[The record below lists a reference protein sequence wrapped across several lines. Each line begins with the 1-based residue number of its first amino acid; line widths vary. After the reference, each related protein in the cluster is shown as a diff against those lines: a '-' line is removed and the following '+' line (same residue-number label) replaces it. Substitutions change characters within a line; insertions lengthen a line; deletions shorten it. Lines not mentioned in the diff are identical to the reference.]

1 MTERK
6 HGLARIQLAATLR
19 RMREHARVSRP
30 AAARELYCTVSKIG
44 DIETGRSGVRPA
56 ELEKLLDLYRVTGS
70 DRAEL
75 IETARAS
82 RSRRKREASRSTIPS
97 SESRY
102 MDLESQAHTVTFYS
116 AELLPG
122 FLQIDGYA
130 RALLEWSGQHDV
142 TVVDQRMA
150 LRVERRRLLTREDPP
165 PAAYW
170 CVVGEA
176 ALRAGVGGPAVMADQ
191 LEYLLEWANS
201 LRHLV
206 IQVLPLGSGAHQ
218 LMGITQTLLRF
229 DAPARDILHV
239 DTHPRNVFFDNE
251 ADVAAAT
258 HAMELLKAQAIGR
271 EDSLALIRRVLA
283 DYKEMSGHASL
294 E

>member
-1 MTERK
+1 
-6 HGLARIQLAATLR
+6 
-19 RMREHARVSRP
+19 
-30 AAARELYCTVSKIG
+30 
-44 DIETGRSGVRPA
+44 
-56 ELEKLLDLYRVTGS
+56 
-70 DRAEL
+70 
-75 IETARAS
+75 
-82 RSRRKREASRSTIPS
+82 
-97 SESRY
+97 
-102 MDLESQAHTVTFYS
+102 
-116 AELLPG
+116 
-122 FLQIDGYA
+122 
-130 RALLEWSGQHDV
+130 
-142 TVVDQRMA
+142 
-150 LRVERRRLLTREDPP
+150 
-165 PAAYW
+165 
-170 CVVGEA
+170 
-176 ALRAGVGGPAVMADQ
+176 MADQ